1 MQDDTNTT
9 ELQTVPPQIDQYI
22 RNGIMQAKQQKQKRQ
37 RMFWIRLS
45 STVTACSLLLAL
57 FFSIKLSPAVAAYVS
72 HIPGLEKL
80 VELISDDKGMRLAA
94 EHNMVQSVGASTSLD
109 GVSFTVDQVLM
120 DQKRML
126 VFYTLNAEKQE
137 HQVSLHKIELVDP
150 RGNDWEYG
158 ISWSSGHFEKTSTS
172 HNRFDVYI
180 SENSPIPDSLTAK
193 VTVAIDNVPQEIPL
207 FVTFAID
214 KTKYV
219 SLEEKVYPVMK
230 QVTVDGMRFT
240 IEQIAVFP
248 TQTEVSIRFD
258 PANTKHVFDF
268 DQLRLVDEKGQTYS
282 FWGNG
287 VPYRPN
293 GENGV
298 VYNLESTYFVQPEKL
313 YLKASGIKAI
323 DKDKLEIVIDAK
335 TKKLVKAPDSSL
347 QIKVL
352 RQNGDALGMDFTL
365 DVPELDTNRF
375 YSLVSELT
383 DDAGNEYDYVQ
394 GTSYSGEKETTH
406 SYGYLFKRL
415 TDKGE
420 PSLYKF
426 TLNNYP
432 IRLHGDFS
440 VQVK

>member
-1 MQDDTNTT
+1 MQEDANTT

-22 RNGIMQAKQQKQKRQ
+22 RNGIMQAKQQKQKHR
-37 RMFWIRLS
+37 RRFLIRLS

-94 EHNMVQSVGASTSLD
+94 EHDMVQTVGASTSLD

-126 VFYTLNAEKQE
+126 VFYTLHAEKQE

-158 ISWSSGHFEKTSTS
+158 ISWSRGNLKEGSTS
-172 HNRFDVYI
+172 RDRFDVHI

-193 VTVAIDNVPQEIPL
+193 VTVALDNVPQEIPL

-230 QVTVDGMRFT
+230 QVTVDGMSFT

-268 DQLRLVDEKGQTYS
+268 DQLRLVDEKGQTYA

-287 VPYRPN
+287 VPYRPD

-323 DKDKLEIVIDAK
+323 DKDKLEVVIDAK
-335 TKKLVKAPDSSL
+335 TKKLVKVPDSNL
-347 QIKVL
+347 QIKAL

-375 YSLVSELT
+375 YSLLSELT
-383 DDAGNEYDYVQ
+383 DDVGNEYDYVQ
-394 GTSYSGEKETTH
+394 GTSSSGQKETTH

-426 TLNNYP
+426 KLSSYP

>member
-137 HQVSLHKIELVDP
+137 HKVSLHKIELVDP

-193 VTVAIDNVPQEIPL
+193 VTVALDNVPQEIPL

-258 PANTKHVFDF
+258 PANTKHFFDF
-268 DQLRLVDEKGQTYS
+268 DQLRLVDEKGQTYV

-347 QIKVL
+347 QIKAL

-365 DVPELDTNRF
+365 DVPELDANRF

-415 TDKGE
+415 TNKGE
-420 PSLYKF
+420 PSLYTF